1 MFKTR
6 LSSSAVLNSGPE
18 YRSTML
24 MYVQRLAEE
33 GFQDRL
39 EHVFLDLLGPS
50 YPLPPRTSDGA
61 RDVTYDRIGRW
72 ESSVAGLDKRKLLRE
87 VLGVTGK
94 FRELQAMNVQYD
106 TALKELEEQK
116 IMVID

>member
-1 MFKTR
+1 
-6 LSSSAVLNSGPE
+6 LSSSALLNSSHE
-18 YRSTML
+18 YHSTIL

-33 GFQDRL
+33 GLQARL
-39 EHVFLDLLGPS
+39 EQVFLDLLGPA
-50 YPLPPRTSDGA
+50 YPLPPRTADGT
-61 RDVTYDRIGRW
+61 RDSSCGRIGLW
-72 ESSVAGLDKRKLLRE
+72 ESTVAGLDKRKLLRE

-106 TALKELEEQK
+106 TALKELEEVE

>member
-1 MFKTR
+1 M
-6 LSSSAVLNSGPE
+6 SSSGLLNSGHE
-18 YRSTML
+18 YHSTLL

-33 GFQDRL
+33 GLHARL
-39 EHVFLDLLGPS
+39 EQLFLDLLGPA
-50 YPLPPRTSDGA
+50 YPLPPRTVDGTGDSA
-61 RDVTYDRIGRW
+61 HGRIGLW
-72 ESSVAGLDKRKLLRE
+72 ESSVAGFDKRKLLRE

-106 TALKELEEQK
+106 TALKELEEQE